1 MAVLEL
7 KNVSK
12 AYGKGS
18 EKVQILSDINLK
30 VNEGEFLAIVGFS
43 GSGKTTLMKMLA
55 GLEKPDSGEI
65 IFNGKPI
72 TGPSSEKGIIFQNYS
87 LLPWLSVYDN
97 VALSVNAVYTEKSK
111 VIRNR
116 IIRETVDMVSL
127 TPAINKKPGELSG
140 GMRQRVSVART
151 LAVDPQLLLMDEPL
165 SALDAL
171 TRGNLQSEIL
181 KIWSKN
187 KRTAILITND
197 VDEGILMAD
206 RIVPLNPGPNAS
218 FGPEFDI
225 NLERPRLKTALNHNP
240 DFKKLRNSI
249 MEYLM
254 SIGEGRKASFDEEII
269 LPNLSPIKKKIN
281 FRKIA

>member
-87 LLPWLSVYDN
+87 L
-97 VALSVNAVYTEKSK
+97 K
-111 VIRNR
+111 
-116 IIRETVDMVSL
+116 
-127 TPAINKKPGELSG
+127 
-140 GMRQRVSVART
+140 
-151 LAVDPQLLLMDEPL
+151 
-165 SALDAL
+165 
-171 TRGNLQSEIL
+171 
-181 KIWSKN
+181 
-187 KRTAILITND
+187 
-197 VDEGILMAD
+197 
-206 RIVPLNPGPNAS
+206 
-218 FGPEFDI
+218 
-225 NLERPRLKTALNHNP
+225 
-240 DFKKLRNSI
+240 
-249 MEYLM
+249 
-254 SIGEGRKASFDEEII
+254 
-269 LPNLSPIKKKIN
+269 
-281 FRKIA
+281 